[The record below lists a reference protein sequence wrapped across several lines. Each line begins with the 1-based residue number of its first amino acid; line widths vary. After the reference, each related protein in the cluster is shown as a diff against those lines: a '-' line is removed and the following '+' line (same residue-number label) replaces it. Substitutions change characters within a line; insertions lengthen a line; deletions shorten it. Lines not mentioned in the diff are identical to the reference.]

1 MKRYSFRIIVAG
13 IKEDILAICNLLGK
27 DAEYFQKL
35 RQLVTKYDQK
45 YQVLA
50 AWLLA
55 RDVEPIEYIQSID
68 RYVTLKKITKFSVGK
83 NAVKINDEVFYD
95 PEKLIYYIRIHFPVF
110 ALSSHDN
117 SNAEQTNNLSN
128 EEIPV
133 IGNPDNSIRIYEIT
147 DAQDAINLVGNDTKW
162 CIGEPGPQ
170 NMWQS
175 YRDGAAST
183 FFVIEDDNPP
193 TPNQRKV
200 AVDLTSN
207 KILLTDIPNKTGFQ
221 LSNGWT
227 WEEYKKYLAEKGVN
241 LEAKRTNSQTNEEE
255 LILKNKPLSED
266 EKTQAT
272 AFNAISELSPEGLSV
287 SDLVLWQSGKSVIKL
302 PSEGFKFDPMTGK
315 RLRDDKYETIENPD
329 AKYYLSRYLGLGGK
343 TKPEVFSYLLEK
355 AGGEDLITKYL
366 NTGFKIPD
374 EEYEII
380 KTNKQLLTTYL
391 RKQVIACIE
400 SSEGKNLPDNYFQD
414 LISLKRQDLIINYL
428 ENVLIHGSQFQY
440 EMVVQNPKFF
450 KRQIELKFSKG
461 YGLTKS
467 QETLLAEIQ
476 DKEIIRKYIARN
488 SVRYIQSEELKS
500 LIANDAELFSL
511 VPDDQKNN
519 VINVSVPINESP
531 NIPTP
536 DNINNDEVIASI
548 KKLIR
553 IAQKLDHKSYYKLAD
568 KFTNILRRRNVQ
580 P

>member
-207 KILLTDIPNKTGFQ
+207 DILLTDIPNKTGFQ

>member
-13 IKEDILAICNLLGK
+13 IKEDILAICNVLGK

-55 RDVEPIEYIQSID
+55 RDFEPTEYIQSID
-68 RYVTLKKITKFSVGK
+68 RYITLKKITKFSVGR
-83 NAVKINDEVFYD
+83 NAVKINDEVIDD
-95 PEKLIYYIRIHFPVF
+95 PEKLINYIRIHFPVF
-110 ALSSHDN
+110 ALSPHDN
-117 SNAEQTNNLSN
+117 SNSEQTNNLNN

-133 IGNPDNSIRIYEIT
+133 IGNPDNSIRVYEIT
-147 DAQDAINLVGNDTKW
+147 DSQDAINLVGNDTKW
-162 CIGEPGPQ
+162 CIGEPGPK

-200 AVDLTSN
+200 AVDFASN
-207 KILLTDIPNKTGFQ
+207 DKILLTDIPNKTGYE

-227 WEEYKKYLAEKGVN
+227 WEEYKKYLADKGVN
-241 LEAKRTNSQTNEEE
+241 LEAKRTNPETGEEE
-255 LILKNKPLSED
+255 IILKNKPLSED
-266 EKTQAT
+266 EKTQAK
-272 AFNAISELSPEGLSV
+272 AFNAIGELSPEGLSV

-302 PSEGFKFDPMTGK
+302 PSESFKFDPMTGK
-315 RLRDDKYETIENPD
+315 RLTEDKYETIENPD

-355 AGGEDLITKYL
+355 AGGEDVITKYV
-366 NTGFKIPD
+366 NTGFTIPD

-380 KTNKQLLTTYL
+380 RSNKQLLTSYL

-400 SSEGKNLPDNYFQD
+400 SSEGKNLQDNYFQD
-414 LISLKRQDLIINYL
+414 LISLKRQDLIMNYL
-428 ENVLIHGSQFQY
+428 TKVLIRNSQFQY
-440 EMVVQNPKFF
+440 EMVLENPELF
-450 KRQIELKFSKG
+450 KRQLELKFSQG
-461 YGLTKS
+461 YGLTKR
-467 QETLLAEIQ
+467 EEILLAEIQ
-476 DKEIIRKYIARN
+476 DKEFIRKYIARI
-488 SVRYIQSEELKS
+488 VRNIQSEELKNF
-500 LIANDAELFSL
+500 IVNDPELFSL
-511 VPDDQKNN
+511 VPDDKKN
-519 VINVSVPINESP
+519 VYMPINESP
-531 NIPTP
+531 NIPEP
-536 DNINNDEVIASI
+536 DNLNNDEVIASI

-553 IAQKLDHKSYYKLAD
+553 IAKKLDSKNYYKLAD

-580 P
+580 L